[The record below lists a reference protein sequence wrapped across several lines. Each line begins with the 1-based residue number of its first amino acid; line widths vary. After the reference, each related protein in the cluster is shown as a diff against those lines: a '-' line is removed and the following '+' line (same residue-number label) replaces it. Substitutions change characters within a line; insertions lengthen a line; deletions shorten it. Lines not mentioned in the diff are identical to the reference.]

1 MNANKY
7 RPKTH
12 ERGIALIT
20 VMLVLAVVTVA
31 LVSMSSDRQM
41 DTCRTENQLR
51 STQAWEYLHG
61 LEAWAKNQLRA
72 DLVENKN
79 DTDTDLW
86 NKPLSTTNSP
96 EGTIDGEITDL
107 QGLINLN
114 NSIVDGKISDK
125 DVLILKRLL
134 INLDIKPELID
145 AILDWIDTDMEIRY
159 PNGAEDETY
168 SLKSPPYRS
177 ANTLFSDVSELLLV
191 QGITEKDYKKLLPY
205 VYVSKG
211 HEPLNVNTASAFVL
225 RCLADNI
232 TKNQA
237 ESILR
242 AHGKPFIKVE
252 DFLKDEAM
260 SGLNIDKTSLS
271 VDSNQFL
278 LSAHIN
284 MGKNSF
290 VFQSQLMRSE
300 EGIVTVVRRSR
311 RGSSDG

>member
-7 RPKTH
+7 SPKTH

-31 LVSMSSDRQM
+31 LVSMSSERQM
-41 DTCRTENQLR
+41 DTRRTENQLR
-51 STQAWEYLHG
+51 STQTWEHLHG

-86 NKPLSTTNSP
+86 NKPLSSTNSP
-96 EGTIDGEITDL
+96 EGTNDGQITDL
-107 QGLINLN
+107 QGKINLN
-114 NSIVDGKISDK
+114 NLIVDAKTSDK

-134 INLDIKPELID
+134 INLNIKPELVD
-145 AILDWIDTDMEIRY
+145 AILDWIDTDMDIRY

-168 SLKSPPYRS
+168 SRKSPPYRS
-177 ANTLFSDVSELLLV
+177 ANTLFSDISELLLV

-205 VYVSKG
+205 VYVANG
-211 HEPLNVNTASAFVL
+211 HELLNVNTASAFVL
-225 RCLADNI
+225 RCHADNI

-237 ESILR
+237 ESIFR

-260 SGLNIDKTSLS
+260 SGIHIDKTSLS
-271 VDSNQFL
+271 VDSNHFL
-278 LSAHIN
+278 LSGHIN
-284 MGKNSF
+284 IGKNSF
-290 VFQSQLMRSE
+290 VFQSQLMRSK
-300 EGIVTVVRRSR
+300 EGIVTVVMRSR